1 MPTTLLI
8 TTLLITAAFTASI
21 VTCFAPEQNCA
32 LLAIGAIEDAR
43 SEILVNAY
51 ALTVGSGIPGAL
63 IRAHDR
69 GVDVRLIA
77 DRWSPCEQ
85 REGITPLAAAG
96 VPVWIDARARIA
108 HEKALIIDRGVTVMG
123 SYNFSAGAARNS
135 EDLNVVTSAEVAEAY
150 AVHWQAR
157 LAGAVHFT
165 DASEWC
171 QR

>member
-1 MPTTLLI
+1 MLTTILAS
-8 TTLLITAAFTASI
+8 AAFVASI

-32 LLAIGAIEDAR
+32 LLAIAAIDAAR

-51 ALTVGSGIPGAL
+51 ALTTGSGIPGAL
-63 IRAHDR
+63 IRAHNR

-77 DRWSPCEQ
+77 DRWRPCEQ
-85 REGITPLAAAG
+85 REGITPLATAG

-108 HEKALIIDRGVTVMG
+108 HEKALIIDRGVTIMG

-135 EDLNVVTSAEVAEAY
+135 EDLNIVTSAEVAEAY

-157 LAGAVHFT
+157 LAGAVRFT

-171 QR
+171 ER